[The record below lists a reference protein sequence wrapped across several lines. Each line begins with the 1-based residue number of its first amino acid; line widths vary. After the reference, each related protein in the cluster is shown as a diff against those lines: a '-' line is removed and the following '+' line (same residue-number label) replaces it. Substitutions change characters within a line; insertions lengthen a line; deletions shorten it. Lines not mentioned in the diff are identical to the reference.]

1 MYMIFNWRSI
11 RSKRTKFFFFYV
23 GLGGYVKNLNN
34 ARGFDLYIITL
45 KNLPEVRPMEA
56 AI

>member
-11 RSKRTKFFFFYV
+11 LSKRTKFFFYV

-45 KNLPEVRPMEA
+45 KKLPEVRPMEA
-56 AI
+56 EI